1 MQKNNEQ
8 ILRREFI
15 GTVVSDKMDK
25 TIVVKVDRHSMH
37 PIFKKRVKIFN
48 KYKAHDQLN
57 TAKTGDIV
65 KIKQS
70 RPLSRDKRWILAG
83 IVKKF
88 EG

>member
-37 PIFKKRVKIFN
+37 PIFKKRVKIN
-48 KYKAHDQLN
+48 PRHN
-57 TAKTGDIV
+57 
-65 KIKQS
+65 S
-70 RPLSRDKRWILAG
+70 SM
-83 IVKKF
+83 KK
-88 EG
+88 

>member
-8 ILRREFI
+8 ILRREFT

-25 TIVVKVDRHSMH
+25 TIVVKVGHHSVH
-37 PIFKKRVKIFN
+37 PVFKKGLRVFN
-48 KYKAHDQLN
+48 KFKAHDQKN
-57 TAKTGDIV
+57 SAKTGDTV

-70 RPLSRDKRWILAG
+70 KPISREKRWVLVE
-83 IVKKF
+83 IVKKI

>member
-25 TIVVKVDRHSMH
+25 TIVVKVGRHSIH
-37 PIFKKRVKIFN
+37 PVFKKGVKVFN
-48 KYKAHDQLN
+48 KFKAHDQQN
-57 TAKTGDIV
+57 SAKTGDTV
-65 KIKQS
+65 KIRQS
-70 RPLSRDKRWILAG
+70 RPLSRDKRWILAE